1 MEERT
6 VDENELRELQDP
18 ETWES
23 TDNDKR
29 PPVKAGRAVVSVA
42 FSRSD
47 FELVSEVARGNAMKT
62 SEFIRNAAIRRA
74 LEKTAGSF
82 VVSVSGAVRNEYSLN
97 QPRGARLNYSY
108 TIHSDQTS
116 ILATT

>member
-1 MEERT
+1 MEERA

-29 PPVKAGRAVVSVA
+29 PPVKSGRAIVSVA
-42 FSRSD
+42 FSRND
-47 FELVSEVARGNAMKT
+47 FELVSEVARESGMKT
-62 SEFIRNAAIRRA
+62 SEFIRDAAIRRA

-97 QPRGARLNYSY
+97 QLRGARLNYSY
-108 TIHSDQTS
+108 TTHPDQTF
-116 ILATT
+116 ILATS